1 LIVQS
6 FKIFGERHTGTN
18 ALSSFI
24 IENFNIKFL
33 YYDYLGWKHRL
44 APNETEIQKFA
55 TQETIFLFT
64 FRNPYSWLKAMHRD
78 PYYYHYPKIT
88 ELNFFEF
95 VQFQI
100 EDYENLIMLWNQK
113 NLSYLEMINKVP
125 ISMLV
130 KVEDFH
136 NDQQS
141 YFDKIS
147 SKIEFNGNFIPMERY
162 LNGRGQSSDKSVTES
177 LSIPS
182 LSREEIEVINHY
194 LDKDLM
200 KELNYNLL
208 P

>member
-1 LIVQS
+1 MIVQS

-113 NLSYLEMINKVP
+113 NSSYLEMINKVP

-141 YFDKIS
+141 YFNKIS

-208 P
+208 H

>member
-177 LSIPS
+177 LSVPN
-182 LSREEIEVINHY
+182 LSSEEIEVINHY

>member
-1 LIVQS
+1 MIVQS

-44 APNETEIQKFA
+44 APNESEIQKFA

-113 NLSYLEMINKVP
+113 NSSYLEMINKVP

-141 YFDKIS
+141 YFNKIS
-147 SKIEFNGNFIPMERY
+147 SKIEFNGNFIPMDRY
-162 LNGRGQSSDKSVTES
+162 LNGRGQSSDKSITES
-177 LSIPS
+177 LTIPN
-182 LSREEIEVINHY
+182 LSREEIEVINSY

>member
-1 LIVQS
+1 MIVQS

-182 LSREEIEVINHY
+182 LSREEIEVINNY

>member
-1 LIVQS
+1 LLVQS

-113 NLSYLEMINKVP
+113 NSSYLEMINKVP

-141 YFDKIS
+141 YFNKIS

-162 LNGRGQSSDKSVTES
+162 LNGRGQSSEKSVTES
-177 LSIPS
+177 LSIPN
-182 LSREEIEVINHY
+182 LSREEIEVINRY

>member
-182 LSREEIEVINHY
+182 LSHEEIEVINHY

-200 KELNYNLL
+200 RELNYNLL

>member
-1 LIVQS
+1 MIVQS

-182 LSREEIEVINHY
+182 LSHEEIEVINRY

>member
-1 LIVQS
+1 MIVQS

-177 LSIPS
+177 LTIPS

>member
-1 LIVQS
+1 MIVQS

-113 NLSYLEMINKVP
+113 NSSYLEMINKVP

-141 YFDKIS
+141 YFNKIS
-147 SKIEFNGNFIPMERY
+147 SKIEFNGNFIPMDRY

-182 LSREEIEVINHY
+182 LSHEEIEVINRY

>member
-1 LIVQS
+1 MIVQS

-141 YFDKIS
+141 YFNKIS

-177 LSIPS
+177 LTIPS

>member
-1 LIVQS
+1 MIVQS

-24 IENFNIKFL
+24 NENFNIKFL

-44 APNETEIQKFA
+44 APNESEIQKFA

-182 LSREEIEVINHY
+182 LSHEEIEVINCY

-200 KELNYNLL
+200 KQLNYNLL

>member
-1 LIVQS
+1 MIVQS

-113 NLSYLEMINKVP
+113 NSSYLEMINKVP

-141 YFDKIS
+141 YFNKIS
-147 SKIEFNGNFIPMERY
+147 SKIEFNGNFIPMDRY
-162 LNGRGQSSDKSVTES
+162 LNGRGQSSEKSVTES
-177 LSIPS
+177 LSIPN
-182 LSREEIEVINHY
+182 LSREEIEVINRY

>member
-1 LIVQS
+1 LIAQS

-113 NLSYLEMINKVP
+113 NSSYLEMINKVP

-141 YFDKIS
+141 YFNRIS
-147 SKIEFNGNFIPMERY
+147 SKIEFNGNFIPMDRY

-177 LSIPS
+177 LSVPN
-182 LSREEIEVINHY
+182 LSSEEIEVINHY

>member
-141 YFDKIS
+141 YFNKIS

-177 LSIPS
+177 LTIPS

-200 KELNYNLL
+200 KVLNYNLL